1 MEEWMAYVEG
11 RGFVGDVEPFGLLS
25 EGAAGIATIVLAV
38 IALSGVSSE
47 MLASIV
53 TIIIGA
59 GLMVQAF
66 NSASENSKVTPRGVA
81 DGAQM
86 VEVGGEVMVDLLTG
100 LTGVILGILAL
111 VGINA
116 SHLVPAALIVFG
128 GALLLSGAMQMR
140 PRMLPAG
147 AGQAQIVAA
156 SGTAATGGVEVLVGI
171 AAMVL
176 GILALVMTSS
186 WVLILVGFI
195 AIGAAMLMVSAT
207 FSGAVTRLFAA
218 A

>member
-1 MEEWMAYVEG
+1 MAYVEG

-25 EGAAGIATIVLAV
+25 EGAAGIATIVLAI

-53 TIIIGA
+53 TIIVGA
-59 GLMVQAF
+59 GLMIQAF
-66 NSASENSKVTPRGVA
+66 NSASENSKVMPREGVQVA
-81 DGAQM
+81 
-86 VEVGGEVMVDLLTG
+86 EIGGEVMVDLLTG

-128 GALLLSGAMQMR
+128 SALLLSGLMQMR
-140 PRMLPAG
+140 PKTLPAG

-171 AAMVL
+171 AATVL
-176 GILALVMTSS
+176 GILSLVMMSS